1 MLFLWSFGLTFFF
14 WVHSFVAVAK
24 ALRGTAK
31 GKAVVQA
38 VADEWKQ
45 KYELERSKNLDL
57 LRQGWFSSN

>member
-1 MLFLWSFGLTFFF
+1 M
-14 WVHSFVAVAK
+14 HSFVAVAK